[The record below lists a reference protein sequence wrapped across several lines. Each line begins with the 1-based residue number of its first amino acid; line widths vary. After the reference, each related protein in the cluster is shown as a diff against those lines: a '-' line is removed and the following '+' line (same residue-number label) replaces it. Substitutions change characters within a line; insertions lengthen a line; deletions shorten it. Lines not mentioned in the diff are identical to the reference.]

1 MKSLFTYVRYAFAAL
16 ILYLVFGRESFTE
29 HSSPGLRGSGR

>member
-1 MKSLFTYVRYAFAAL
+1 MKSPWTYLRYALAAL
-16 ILYLVFGRESFTE
+16 ILYLTFGFTE